1 MEDLLELRKNID
13 VIDNE
18 IVELYERRMK
28 ISEQVAE
35 YKIATGK
42 KVFDKSREDSKLET
56 LSQKASGEFTRH
68 GILELFEQIM
78 AMSRKKQY
86 QLLTEHGICEKEDFE
101 SVDDIDFTNA
111 RVVFQGVEGAYS
123 QLAMK
128 EYFGDKCDSYNVETW
143 KDAMEDIKNN
153 KADFAVLPIENSSAG
168 IVSENYDL
176 LVEYDNYI
184 VGEQIIKIDHSL
196 LGVPGAG
203 LSDIKT
209 VYSHPQAL
217 MQCSE
222 YLENN
227 RQWNNL

>member
-13 VIDNE
+13 IIDNE

-28 ISEQVAE
+28 ISEQVAK

-111 RVVFQGVEGAYS
+111 RVVFQGVEGA
-123 QLAMK
+123 
-128 EYFGDKCDSYNVETW
+128 
-143 KDAMEDIKNN
+143 
-153 KADFAVLPIENSSAG
+153 
-168 IVSENYDL
+168 
-176 LVEYDNYI
+176 
-184 VGEQIIKIDHSL
+184 
-196 LGVPGAG
+196 
-203 LSDIKT
+203 
-209 VYSHPQAL
+209 
-217 MQCSE
+217 
-222 YLENN
+222 
-227 RQWNNL
+227 

>member
-13 VIDNE
+13 IIDNE

-86 QLLTEHGICEKEDFE
+86 QLLTEHGICEKK
-101 SVDDIDFTNA
+101 IL
-111 RVVFQGVEGAYS
+111 RVLMTLILQTQELFSRE
-123 QLAMK
+123 LR
-128 EYFGDKCDSYNVETW
+128 EH
-143 KDAMEDIKNN
+143 I
-153 KADFAVLPIENSSAG
+153 P
-168 IVSENYDL
+168 
-176 LVEYDNYI
+176 
-184 VGEQIIKIDHSL
+184 SL
-196 LGVPGAG
+196 
-203 LSDIKT
+203 
-209 VYSHPQAL
+209 Q
-217 MQCSE
+217 
-222 YLENN
+222 
-227 RQWNNL
+227 